1 MPASPSSGSFS
12 ASIDRRFAAEY
23 ATARVLAESS
33 RLAEAT
39 PRILEAICTALDWNR
54 SALWRVDAEAQ
65 VLRCVAVWPV
75 AGAEVTHFEALSRS
89 ITFARDVGLPGRVW
103 SSGRPLF
110 ISDVT
115 HDSNFPRA
123 AAAAEENLHA
133 AFGFPIVLGGEILGV
148 MEFFTGEVR
157 QPDPDLFPVL
167 DTIGKQIGQFM
178 ERRRA
183 EEQLERFFGL
193 SLDLLCVVGFDG
205 YFKRVNT
212 AWTRTLGYAESELR
226 GHPYLDFIHPD
237 DRAATSAEA
246 EKIAAGAHLIFFE
259 NRYRTRD
266 DGSYRWLSWTAA
278 PMLEEQLIYAA
289 ARDVTERKATDERL
303 VMYARELEQARAR
316 S

>member
-1 MPASPSSGSFS
+1 
-12 ASIDRRFAAEY
+12 
-23 ATARVLAESS
+23 
-33 RLAEAT
+33 
-39 PRILEAICTALDWNR
+39 
-54 SALWRVDAEAQ
+54 
-65 VLRCVAVWPV
+65 
-75 AGAEVTHFEALSRS
+75 
-89 ITFARDVGLPGRVW
+89 
-103 SSGRPLF
+103 
-110 ISDVT
+110 
-115 HDSNFPRA
+115 
-123 AAAAEENLHA
+123 
-133 AFGFPIVLGGEILGV
+133 
-148 MEFFTGEVR
+148 
-157 QPDPDLFPVL
+157 
-167 DTIGKQIGQFM
+167 M

-303 VMYARELEQARAR
+303 VMSMFSCATIR
-316 S
+316 SIGIVG